1 MFGNFLYLIV
11 ALLIYVTYPPSDQ
24 PGLSAAE
31 AVFFTASLFAFF
43 TWFTRVQFRRIEA
56 RLATDPLARLDHV
69 FNARLT
75 RQFIMAIGLFALDI
89 YGLSL
94 PSYLTGVRVLEAFPT
109 LTALLFI
116 ALFMAY
122 LAVVWALAYPSYRVL
137 YDSSL
142 SRRGYVLSN
151 ISFNVPILLPWFL
164 LSVVADII
172 DALPFELPRRLLATT
187 GGQVAYFLVFLLAV
201 AVFGPLFI
209 QKFWHCRPLEP
220 GYFRARI
227 EALCRRAGM
236 RYTDILYWPIFG
248 GRMITAGVMGLVNRF
263 RYLLVTRGLLQFLN
277 PEEIDAVIAHEI
289 GHVKKRHL
297 QFYLLFFAGYLLVSF
312 ASADVIIFS
321 LIYAKPVHA
330 LIKAAGMDQAT
341 AFSVAFSLVTI
352 VLFLLYFR
360 YIFGFFM
367 RNFERQADTYVF
379 SLFDSALPL
388 ISTLQKIAATS
399 GQPADKPNWH
409 HFSIAERISFL
420 RRCESDRGWIRR
432 QDRKLRKGL
441 AVFLGSMAVVGVL
454 GWQLN
459 FGETGRRLNRHFFEK
474 ILLREIQASP
484 HNLDLYQLLG
494 DLYFGQKKFE
504 KAIASYDRG
513 LSLAP
518 DNPEMLNNLAWL
530 YATCEDKRFRN
541 PRAALTLARRAAAID
556 PAPHILDTLAE
567 SYFINGMYAE
577 AVSAARSALAASEK
591 NRDYYRKQLEK
602 FRRAASGRSAAVNGG
617 KVT

>member
-1 MFGNFLYLIV
+1 LFGNFFYLIV
-11 ALLIYVTYPPSDQ
+11 ALLIYVTYPPAEETSLTA
-24 PGLSAAE
+24 GE
-31 AVFFTASLFAFF
+31 AVFSMLGLLALFTYIA
-43 TWFTRVQFRRIEA
+43 RIQFRRIEN
-56 RLATDPLARLDHV
+56 RLETEPFVRLDHV

-75 RQFIMAIGLFALDI
+75 RQFILAIGLFAVDI
-89 YGLSL
+89 YGLGL
-94 PSYLTGVRVLEAFPT
+94 PSYLTGVRLLDAFPT

-116 ALFMAY
+116 ALFLSY
-122 LAVVWALAYPSYRVL
+122 LAIIWALAYPAYRAL

-142 SRRGYVLSN
+142 SRLGYVLSN
-151 ISFNVPILLPWFL
+151 ISFNIPILLPWFL

-209 QKFWHCRPLEP
+209 QKFWRCRPLEA
-220 GYFRARI
+220 GYFRSRI

-263 RYLLVTRGLLQFLN
+263 RYLLVTQGLLQFLN

-289 GHVKKRHL
+289 GHVKKKHL

-312 ASADVIIFS
+312 ASADAIIFS
-321 LIYAKPVHA
+321 LIYARPVHA
-330 LIKAAGMDQAT
+330 LIKFAGIDQTT

-409 HFSIAERISFL
+409 HFSIAERITFL

-432 QDRKLRKGL
+432 QDRKLKKGL
-441 AVFLGSMAVVGVL
+441 AVFLGAMTVVGVF

-459 FGETGRRLNRHFFEK
+459 FGEAGRRLNRHFFEK

-484 HNLDLYQLLG
+484 HNPDLYQVLG
-494 DLYFGQKKFE
+494 DLYQGGKKFDR
-504 KAIASYDRG
+504 AIGAYQKG
-513 LSLAP
+513 LTLAP
-518 DNPEMLNNLAWL
+518 DDPEMLNNLAWL
-530 YATCEDKRFRN
+530 LATCEDDRFRD
-541 PRAALTLARRAAAID
+541 PQAALGLARRATAID

-567 SYFINGMYAE
+567 SYFVNGMYKE
-577 AVSAARSALAASEK
+577 AVSVARAALAASRK
-591 NRDYYRKQLEK
+591 NREYYQKQLEK
-602 FRRAASGRSAAVNGG
+602 FRRAGPGA
-617 KVT
+617 